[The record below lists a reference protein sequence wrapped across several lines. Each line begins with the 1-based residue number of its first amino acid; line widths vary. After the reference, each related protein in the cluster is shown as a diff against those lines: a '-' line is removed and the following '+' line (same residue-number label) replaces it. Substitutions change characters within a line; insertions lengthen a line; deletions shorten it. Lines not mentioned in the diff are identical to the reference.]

1 VNLESLQSNWAVWL
15 ALAAVL
21 IAVAAITPRLLER
34 TSKAKLKRVVSDMKE
49 ARRDLRKTVRA
60 TRRAEKKVQKLQ
72 QRAKRVK
79 PRVLQE
85 AKDAVDDA
93 NALQKIL
100 NDKVMVTENHVRR
113 VIHDEFPNTCL
124 RTSRTSARSRF
135 SPKIGST
142 KNVCG
147 SGFSR
152 DQPNLIRD

>member
-113 VIHDEFPNTCL
+113 VIHDEFPPTEHDRL
-124 RTSRTSARSRF
+124 RRKYLPQDIKDERPF
-135 SPKIGST
+135 S
-142 KNVCG
+142 
-147 SGFSR
+147 F
-152 DQPNLIRD
+152 